1 MSKIFISIAS
11 YRDPQL
17 IPTIEDAI
25 NNASKPENL
34 IFGIGWQH
42 SPEDEWDNLDKY
54 KNDERFRIKDVH
66 YLDSKGACW
75 MRHEI
80 QKLYKNEAY
89 YMQLDSHHRFVKDW
103 DKQCIKMI
111 KDLQK
116 DGHKKPLL
124 TAYISSFNPD
134 NDPAER
140 QHEPWWMTFDRFIP
154 EGAVFFLPATIP
166 GWQEMT
172 KPIPSRFLSAHF
184 IFTLGSWAKEVPY
197 DPEYYFHG
205 EEISLAA
212 RSYTWGYDLFHP
224 HKVVAFHEY
233 TRRGRTKQ
241 WDDDKEW
248 HLRNQAAHKKNRIL
262 FGMDGEDS
270 NSIDFGVY
278 GFGKERTLD
287 QYERYSGLKFS
298 TRGIQQYTLN
308 HNFAPNPVIEN
319 LEEYNNSFSSVFK
332 HCIDVWYNQ
341 VPEKDYDFWC
351 VAFENEKGETIY
363 RRDSDKNEIENYF
376 RDPDGY
382 CKVWRTFNYV
392 GKPTKWVVWPHS
404 VSKGWCE
411 KLEGTIA

>member
-1 MSKIFISIAS
+1 MNKIFISIAS

-25 NNASKPENL
+25 ANAKHPENL
-34 IFGIGWQH
+34 IFSIAWQH
-42 SPEDEWDNLDKY
+42 SPEDQWDNLDKY
-54 KNDERFRIKDVH
+54 KEDKRFRIVDIN

-75 MRHEI
+75 ARHEI
-80 QKLYKNEAY
+80 QKNYKGEKY
-89 YMQLDSHHRFVKDW
+89 YLQLDSHHRFVKDW
-103 DKQCIKMI
+103 DMQCIDMI
-111 KDLQK
+111 KTLQN
-116 DGHKKPLL
+116 DGYKKPLL

-134 NDPAER
+134 NDPNER
-140 QHEPWWMTFDRFIP
+140 ANEPWWMTFDRFIP

-184 IFTLGSWAKEVPY
+184 IFTLGSWCQEVPY

-224 HKVVAFHEY
+224 HKVIAYHEY

-241 WDDDKEW
+241 WDDDKQW
-248 HLRNQAAHKKNRIL
+248 GDRNRHAHKRNRIL
-262 FGMDGEDS
+262 FGMDGEDP
-270 NSIDFGVY
+270 NSVDFGVY
-278 GFGKERTLD
+278 GFGEERTLD
-287 QYERYSGLKFS
+287 QYERYCGLKFS

-308 HNFAPNPVIEN
+308 HKFAPNPHIED
-319 LEEYNNSFSSVFK
+319 EDEYRKSFASIFR
-332 HCIDVWYNQ
+332 HCIDVWYSQ

-351 VAFENEKGETIY
+351 VAFENEQGETIY
-363 RRDSDKNEIENYF
+363 RKDSEKYEIENYF

-382 CKVWRTFNYV
+382 CKVWRTFHYA
-392 GKPTKWVVWPHS
+392 GKPHKWVVWPHS
-404 VSKGWCE
+404 ESKGWCE
-411 KLEGTIA
+411 RLEGLI